1 MRDFSHNIFPAAI
14 EMLLFTAFLVLGAL
28 LPSASASARG
38 MHELNYFQT
47 SAITHEDGRK
57 GIRIEIGMDRGNLS
71 YQDIT
76 KKDSDAKQGSHVLA
90 LHLEKTQR
98 GNVREDIPLRG
109 DIASRVQ
116 LIENADKS
124 LDVRVTMAG
133 EPNEQNVS
141 VYTAE
146 RTRRTRKPYRLVID
160 VFQPAAKGGSV
171 QGLAG
176 HTIVIDP
183 GHGGSDSGAIG
194 YSGTRE
200 CDVTLSVSEKVQELL
215 QNSGARTVMTRTT
228 DVDVYGPNASD
239 HDELQARVDVA
250 DRTQNAEIFVSIHCN
265 AFRNAGAHGTETYYY
280 PKSDEDYRLASVL
293 DEELARIDGIYNRG
307 VKQARFYVMRCTSI
321 PASLVELAF
330 ITNPA
335 EEAMLTDDAFQQK
348 LAEAIVRGI
357 ARYFSHA

>member
-1 MRDFSHNIFPAAI
+1 MRGCSRFPIFGAA
-14 EMLLFTAFLVLGAL
+14 LLFGALLLAFGAL
-28 LPSASASARG
+28 LPSASAGARG

-47 SAITHEDGRK
+47 SDITHEDGRK
-57 GIRIEIGMDRGNLS
+57 GIRIEIGMDRGNLT
-71 YQDIT
+71 YQNVSG
-76 KKDSDAKQGSHVLA
+76 KEPDAARKGHVLA
-90 LHLEKTQR
+90 LHLEKTER

-109 DIASRVQ
+109 TIASRVQ
-116 LIENADKS
+116 LIENADQS
-124 LDVRVTMAG
+124 LDVRVSMAG

-160 VFQPAAKGGSV
+160 IFEPSAKGETV
-171 QGLAG
+171 PGLAG
-176 HTIVIDP
+176 HSLVIDP

-200 CDVTLSVSEKVQELL
+200 ADVTLAVSKKVQDLL
-215 QNSGARTVMTRTT
+215 IHSGARVVMTRTT
-228 DVDVYGPNASD
+228 DVDVYGPNASA

-250 DRTQNAEIFVSIHCN
+250 DRTPDAEIFVSIHCN

-293 DEELARIDGIYNRG
+293 DEELAKIDGIYNRG